1 MTLTELLAASLLLSG
16 CVAASSRL
24 QVTTVA
30 AGMAEEQ
37 RQELRERV
45 DAELNAIES
54 RLAQAGA
61 APASPP
67 ASSCGVWVGRW
78 LDDLQAVPPA
88 EGLRRGQVM
97 LEGQDLLRVEVDA
110 EGLEEPRR
118 RLYSPAAFGL
128 CGAPLDATGAL

>member
-24 QVTTVA
+24 QVTAVA

-54 RLAQAGA
+54 RLAQAA
-61 APASPP
+61 AVPASPP
-67 ASSCGVWVGRW
+67 PSSCGAWVGHW
-78 LDDLQAVPPA
+78 LDDLKAVPVA
-88 EGLRRGQVM
+88 EGLRRAQER
-97 LEGQDLLRVEVDA
+97 LEGQALLQVEVDA
-110 EGLEEPRR
+110 AGLSEPRR
-118 RLYSPAAFGL
+118 RLYSPVAFGL
-128 CGAPLDATGAL
+128 CGTPPDPTGAL